1 MFKGLKEPSLTE
13 KILPKAAV
21 TAAVLMV
28 GLYALF
34 FEVPCPFARAGV
46 PCLGCG
52 MTHAVRAALKLDF
65 SGALRCNGMFWALPL
80 LYLYWLADFR
90 LFENKAVNKGI
101 LAAILA
107 GYILDYCI
115 RIIL

>member
-1 MFKGLKEPSLTE
+1 M
-13 KILPKAAV
+13 PKAAV

-28 GLYALF
+28 
-34 FEVPCPFARAGV
+34 
-46 PCLGCG
+46 GCG